1 VSLVQE
7 RARLVNRVHK
17 VLEEAG
23 MKLSCV
29 LSDVMGLS
37 GRAILHALCAGE
49 SDPVRLAKLMHPSVH
64 ATQEQVVA
72 ALTGEMR

>member
-37 GRAILHALCAGE
+37 GRAILHVLCAGE